1 MLAIGNLLISE
12 DIIEKEFV
20 CNLNACLGACCVA
33 GDSGAPLEP
42 QELVILDHEFDS
54 FKKYLTPEGIDL
66 LNHEGVSVFDED
78 DQKHK
83 TPLLKSGACAYI
95 TFDENKIAS
104 CGIEKA
110 YLAKETTFKKP
121 ISCHLYPIRITTLK
135 NGTEALNYERWE
147 ICKSACKL
155 GKQLGVP
162 IYKFV
167 EEALIRKYGE
177 EVYEAIDAFA
187 HRKD

>member
-33 GDSGAPLEP
+33 GDSGAPLDP
-42 QELVILDHEFDS
+42 QELEILDREFVN
-54 FKKYLTPEGIDL
+54 FKNYLTPEGIEL
-66 LNHEGVSVFDED
+66 VSREGVSVFDEE

-83 TPLLKSGACAYI
+83 TPLLKNGACAYI
-95 TFDENKIAS
+95 TYDENKIAS

-110 YLAKETTFKKP
+110 YLAKETSFKKP

-135 NGTEALNYERWE
+135 NGTEAVNYEKWE